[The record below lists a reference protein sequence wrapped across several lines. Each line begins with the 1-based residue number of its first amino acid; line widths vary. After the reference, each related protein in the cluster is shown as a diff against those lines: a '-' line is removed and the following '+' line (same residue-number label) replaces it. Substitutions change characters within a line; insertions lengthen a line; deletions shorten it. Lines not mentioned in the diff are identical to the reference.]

1 MPNRILRDGVVKSK
15 RFNRMSPGAQL
26 FWYKLVSVVDDY
38 GRFEA
43 DTLILRAAV
52 FPLQIDIIKCTEVAG
67 WLNECQE
74 VYSGIEDDWAL
85 LSVYEVKGSKYLQI
99 NEFRQRE
106 RKEKDGSLKASRY
119 PDPSR
124 APSAATC
131 REVPPLAARASNTNT
146 NTNSV
151 DFISERI
158 QKRARGEIVPVES
171 QRPAPFP
178 ELPPHDAWIV
188 VAEAMKIYKAA
199 GVPVPPKHEQLAVQ
213 LVVEID
219 PGRRYRLLD
228 YIKHMLLIGKWRDAR
243 TTKSLLN
250 LLRDGDWDV
259 EIIPRTLGAPPGQLR
274 ESASDEAQRI
284 ATERFVAKQGG
295 SG

>member
-43 DTLILRAAV
+43 DTVILRAAV
-52 FPLQIDIIKCTEVAG
+52 FPLQIDSVKCGEVAG
-67 WLNECQE
+67 WLEECAE
-74 VYSGIEDDWAL
+74 VYSGLEDDWPL
-85 LSVYEVKGSKYLQI
+85 ITVYEHRGGKYLQI
-99 NEFRQRE
+99 NEFNQRE
-106 RKEKDGSLKASRY
+106 RYSKF
-119 PDPSR
+119 P
-124 APSAATC
+124 APSHDGLKRAESGKT
-131 REVPPLAARASNTNT
+131 PLKAARASNTNT
-146 NTNSV
+146 HTNTPSV
-151 DFISERI
+151 DFISEEN
-158 QKRARGEIVPVES
+158 QTRAREEAVMV
-171 QRPAPFP
+171 RPAPP
-178 ELPPHDAWIV
+178 VSANDALVIV
-188 VAEAMKIYKAA
+188 QEAMQIYAKA

-213 LVVEID
+213 LVGGID
-219 PGRRYRLLD
+219 PGRRHRLLD
-228 YIKHMLLIGKWRDAR
+228 YIKHMLLIGKWRDVR

-259 EIIPRTLGAPPGQLR
+259 ELVPRTLGAPPGQIR

-295 SG
+295 S